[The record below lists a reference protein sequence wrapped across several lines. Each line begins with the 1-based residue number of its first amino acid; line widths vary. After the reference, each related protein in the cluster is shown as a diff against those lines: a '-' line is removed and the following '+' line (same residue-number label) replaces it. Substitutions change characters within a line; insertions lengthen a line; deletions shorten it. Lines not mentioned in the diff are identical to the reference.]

1 MARSSSSFR
10 TVIPKVADKIEDYV
24 FELVD
29 WVAVGIEG
37 NAATDA
43 PRGPTGK
50 LANSVEKKPTT
61 MQQGIV
67 EGEVV
72 ASAEYA
78 AYVNYGTGQK
88 GAASDVP
95 GRTEEVRYS
104 AGWQGMAARP
114 FFSSAVE
121 NGRIELERGMRKLE
135 GELPR
140 L

>member
-1 MARSSSSFR
+1 MARQNASFR
-10 TVIPKVADKIEDYV
+10 SVIPQAADKIEQEVY
-24 FELVD
+24 ELVD

-50 LANSVEKKPTT
+50 LANGIEKKPTT
-61 MQQGIV
+61 RSAGVV

-72 ASAEYA
+72 SSAEYS
-78 AYVNYGTGQK
+78 AYVDMGTGQA
-88 GAASDVP
+88 GAASTVP
-95 GRTEEVRYS
+95 GRSEEVRYS

-121 NGRIELERGMRKLE
+121 NGRVELDRGMRKIE
-135 GELPR
+135 GGLPR

>member
-1 MARSSSSFR
+1 MARQNVTFR
-10 TVIPKVADKIEDYV
+10 TVIPKVADEIEEYV
-24 FELVD
+24 YELVD
-29 WVAVGIEG
+29 WVALGIEG

-61 MQQGIV
+61 MRGGLV

-72 ASAEYA
+72 SSAEYS
-78 AYVNYGTGQK
+78 AYVDMGTGQR

-121 NGRIELERGMRKLE
+121 NGRVELDRGMRKLE

>member
-1 MARSSSSFR
+1 MATPTGSFR
-10 TVIPKVADKIEDYV
+10 SVIPQAAEKIEQEVY
-24 FELVD
+24 ELVD

-43 PRGPTGK
+43 PRGPTGN
-50 LANSVEKKPTT
+50 LASGVEKKATT
-61 MQQGIV
+61 RRGGIV

-72 ASAEYA
+72 SKAEYS
-78 AYVNYGTGQK
+78 AYVDMGTGQA
-88 GAASDVP
+88 GAASQVP
-95 GRTEEVRYS
+95 GRSEDVRYS
-104 AGWQGMAARP
+104 AGWKGMAARP

-121 NGRIELERGMRKLE
+121 NGRVELDRGMRRIE

>member
-1 MARSSSSFR
+1 MAREGSFR
-10 TVIPKVADKIEDYV
+10 SVIPQAADKIEQEV

-43 PRGPTGK
+43 PIGPTGK
-50 LANSVEKKPTT
+50 LAGSVEKKPTT
-61 MQQGIV
+61 RANGVV

-78 AYVNYGTGQK
+78 AYVNYGTGAA
-88 GAASDVP
+88 GASSAVP
-95 GRTEEVRYS
+95 GRTEEIRYTS
-104 AGWQGMAARP
+104 GWKGMAARP

-121 NGRIELERGMRKLE
+121 NGRNELVRGMHRIE